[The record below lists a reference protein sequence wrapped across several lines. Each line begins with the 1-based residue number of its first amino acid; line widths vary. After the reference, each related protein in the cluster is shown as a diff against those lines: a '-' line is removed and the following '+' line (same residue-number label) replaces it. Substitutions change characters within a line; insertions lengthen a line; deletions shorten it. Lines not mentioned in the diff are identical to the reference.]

1 MRFEYER
8 ARLTCVL
15 MTMLA
20 LGLGCDTRELKAID
34 PAVSQSFEIDVSG
47 STGDVD
53 LLFVIDDSGSMRD
66 EQESLRREI
75 PQLVRG
81 LTSPPL
87 GDDGQPLWNA
97 AESLQIAIVTTNLG
111 TNGVPEDPS
120 RVGSACS
127 ANANL
132 GDDGA
137 LLACPGGSISQW
149 TPGDDVDAFVDGIG
163 RCADVGTDGCGLE
176 QPLLAGVKA
185 LETAGFP
192 REGALLG
199 VVVLSDEEDC
209 SLADPATFFSG
220 DEVGPQIN
228 QRCYTDGA
236 SLVPSAEIVRRLR
249 EGRDPERFVFAALV
263 GMPEDLTGEGLATIL
278 ADSRMDYVLS
288 VDNDLGVEPACTRFD
303 GSGAL
308 VGEAAPG
315 RRYIEVAQQVDG
327 LVASICAESYQP
339 AIAEL
344 TARIGGRVQGICT
357 ARNLTP
363 AEDGS
368 VRCSVRETLPRGLTC
383 DDLTARTYLMT
394 DDEGRE
400 ICTVAQ
406 APGGSGEGWFY
417 DTSDD
422 ECEKVSYT
430 AGIAPPTEV
439 GVTLSCLS
447 RVEDSTG
454 GTSP

>member
-1 MRFEYER
+1 MRFEHER
-8 ARLTCVL
+8 AVMVACAL
-15 MTMLA
+15 TMLA
-20 LGLGCDTRELKAID
+20 PLGGCDTRELKPID
-34 PAVSQSFEIDVSG
+34 PAVSQSFEIDVRG

-53 LLFVIDDSGSMRD
+53 LLFVIDDSGSMVD

-97 AESLQIAIVTTNLG
+97 AESLHIAIVTTNLG
-111 TNGVPEDPS
+111 TNGMPEDQT
-120 RVGSACS
+120 RVGSACA
-127 ANANL
+127 ANGNL

-137 LLACPGGSISQW
+137 LLACPGGSVSTW
-149 TPGDDVDAFVDGIG
+149 EPGQDIDAFVDDIG
-163 RCADVGTDGCGLE
+163 TCADVGDDGCGLE
-176 QPLLAGVKA
+176 QPLLAGIKA
-185 LETAGFP
+185 LGQAGFP
-192 REGALLG
+192 RADALLG

-220 DEVGPQIN
+220 GEIGRAIN
-228 QRCYTDGA
+228 QRCYLDTP
-236 SLVPSAEIVRRLR
+236 SLVSIPDVVAQLR
-249 EGRDPERFVFAALV
+249 GDRDPDSFVFAALIGV
-263 GMPEDLTGEGLATIL
+263 PEDLAGGDLGAMLE
-278 ADSRMDYVLS
+278 DSRMTYVLS
-288 VDNDLGVEPACTRFD
+288 PTNDLGVEPACTRRE
-303 GSGAL
+303 GGEL

-344 TARIGGRVQGICT
+344 TRRIGGRVEGICAT
-357 ARNLTP
+357 RNLTP

-368 VRCSVRETLPRGLTC
+368 VRCSVKETLPVGMTC
-383 DDLTARTYLMT
+383 DDLVARTYLMT

-400 ICTVAQ
+400 ICRVEQ
-406 APGGSGEGWFY
+406 AIGDTTQGWFY
-417 DTSDD
+417 DVSDPV
-422 ECEKVSYT
+422 CEQVSYT
-430 AGIAPPTEV
+430 EGIAPPTEV

-447 RVEDSTG
+447 RVEDSPDSPTG
-454 GTSP
+454 P

>member
-8 ARLTCVL
+8 ARLTCAL

-20 LGLGCDTRELKAID
+20 LGLGCDTRELKPID
-34 PAVSQSFEIDVSG
+34 PAVSQSFEIDVRG

-111 TNGVPEDPS
+111 TNGVPEPTT
-120 RVGSACS
+120 RVGSACA
-127 ANANL
+127 ANGNL
-132 GDDGA
+132 GDDG
-137 LLACPGGSISQW
+137 LLLGCPGGAISSW
-149 TPGDDVDAFVDGIG
+149 SLGEDVDAFVEGIG
-163 RCADVGTDGCGLE
+163 TCADVGTDGCGLE

-185 LETAGFP
+185 LEGAGFP

-220 DEVGPQIN
+220 GEVGAQIN
-228 QRCYTDGA
+228 QRCYTDPT
-236 SLVPSAEIVRRLR
+236 SLVSPAEIVRQLR
-249 EGRDPERFVFAALV
+249 EGRDPERFVFAALI
-263 GMPEDLTGEGLATIL
+263 GMPEELTDADLGTVL
-278 ADSRMDYVLS
+278 ADPRMDYTLS
-288 VDNDLGVEPACTRFD
+288 VENDLGVEPACTRFE
-303 GSGAL
+303 GGAL

-315 RRYIEVAQQVDG
+315 RRYIEVAEQVDG

-344 TARIGGRVQGICT
+344 TARIGGRVQGICA
-357 ARNLTP
+357 ARTLTP

-368 VRCSVRETLPRGLTC
+368 VRCSVRETLPVGLTC
-383 DDLTARTYLMT
+383 DALSARTYIAT
-394 DDEGRE
+394 DEEGRE
-400 ICTVAQ
+400 ICSVAQ
-406 APGGSGEGWFY
+406 APGAVGEGWFY
-417 DTSDD
+417 DTSDG

-430 AGIAPPTEV
+430 DGIAPPTEV